1 MDEQLGLGFNP
12 QGECSGTAFN
22 FIHSASPLVGE
33 VFHYRPRLIQ
43 GETIFRLKNFI
54 LGEAEIELTPSSV
67 YETLTIL
74 YRKTAPRTSFRKHPN
89 QDTFEILGSSL
100 EQIGSTTY
108 GDNKRGGVVCG

>member
-1 MDEQLGLGFNP
+1 VGSIIDMIGEQLLEFLWINICEA
-12 QGECSGTAFN
+12 Q
-22 FIHSASPLVGE
+22 
-33 VFHYRPRLIQ
+33 
-43 GETIFRLKNFI
+43 ETIFRLKNFI

-74 YRKTAPRTSFRKHPN
+74 YRKTAQQTSFRENPN

>member
-54 LGEAEIELTPSSV
+54 FGEAEIELPPSDQCLLDVDHPLQKNSP
-67 YETLTIL
+67 TDFFS
-74 YRKTAPRTSFRKHPN
+74 RKS
-89 QDTFEILGSSL
+89 
-100 EQIGSTTY
+100 
-108 GDNKRGGVVCG
+108 